1 MPKTVVLWQDDFPFY
16 DTLPLS
22 EAMLDAAFPGAAH
35 VPADALAEAL
45 AQPDVSLLVLPYGSA
60 FPFQAWEA
68 IVRHLASGHHLLT
81 IGGAPFS
88 VPIHAQRIGFS
99 PGRPTVAFQRVL
111 GINDFTAIST
121 LDLDLTPAHSS
132 FSNIGGGWR
141 ARRSWALQ
149 VRLADESHYDRL
161 GGMGLP
167 HARIEALL
175 RARTAGGRVL
185 ATPGILLDHFYGRFA
200 GSRWVM
206 LNFEAEDGFNGSEE
220 AVRLYSAAQ
229 RVALRGPL
237 RLDVRPDP
245 AVVAQGERPSLL
257 LHAQAWQEYP
267 NAVARVVVSG
277 PDNATLQESQQ
288 PLSLGLAPQ
297 YAAIAL
303 PPTDAPGLYRVQV
316 RLRSG
321 SQSLGQYTT
330 GYYCRD
336 VAAPWTG
343 PGLNAGPAFLERD
356 GRPFPI
362 AGTTYMSRD
371 AHRQFLTRPNPAHWE
386 EDFAAMAK
394 AGISFVRT
402 GIWSGHDQV
411 MREPGI
417 IREEVLRA
425 FEAYL
430 LAAGSHDIA
439 VQFCF
444 FAFQPEAFGNGNPY
458 LDPDAVA
465 RQRDF
470 IAAFVRRFH
479 DVPHLSWDLINEPS
493 QFDPSHL
500 FQQRPLYD
508 RYEAAAWNA
517 WLQRRYASYV
527 DLLRAWNA
535 APDDIGPWG
544 TVREPRTE
552 ELTFRQRWGDDK
564 PLIAAD
570 WQRFSQE
577 TFASWAQG
585 MVDLI
590 RKCGSTQMVAVGQDE
605 GAVDGR
611 PSPFFHGGAIDHA
624 CVHTWWLNDALLWD
638 QLCASVPGKPLLV
651 QETGI
656 MHYER
661 LDQGTRRDEQ
671 NRAHLLERKLAL
683 AFGAGAGFVQW
694 LWNTNTDMP
703 EDNEVAI
710 GALRADG
717 SEKPEMDV
725 IRRVAAWSRTLADH
739 AGAWEPEPVLVVQS
753 QSLLHSV
760 QRDLAIRSTQAAVR
774 TLAYRLASPCRVLGE
789 NCLEQAGAPRL
800 IIAPYPRALSEPAWQ
815 ALLTLVRRGATL
827 ALNGPLGDEHGHP
840 TDRLTPYG
848 LAASISPVTA
858 RHCLQETPD
867 SAARLAFSG
876 ESLNR
881 VDSWRFADG
890 TASWWQTDL
899 GAGRIVAVSYAPE
912 LNDDEEAT
920 ADVYRALLSA
930 VRSPV
935 SPWLTVHACP
945 DGTLVWPRRFPGA
958 TLFTILSESS
968 TPGEVAFRDERS
980 GAEVRI
986 DLQPERA
993 ALLLL
998 NADGAPVSACLHG
1011 RLEVAGR
1018 LWWTGDEAVVSWAE
1032 GGGTPMQLVGH

>member
-16 DTLPLS
+16 EALPLP
-22 EAMLDAAFPGAAH
+22 EAMLDAAFPGAGP
-35 VPADALAEAL
+35 VPVDELAEAL
-45 AQPDVSLLVLPYGSA
+45 DQPDVSLLVLPHGSA

-68 IVRHLASGHHLLT
+68 IVHHLESGRHLLT

-88 VPIHAQRIGFS
+88 VPIHTQRQGFS
-99 PGRPTVAFQRVL
+99 SGRPTVAFQRVL
-111 GINDFTAIST
+111 GINDSTAINT
-121 LDLDLTPAHSS
+121 RDLDLAPAHSS

-141 ARRSWALQ
+141 SRRSWALQ

-161 GGMGLP
+161 GAMGLP

-175 RARTAGGRVL
+175 HAQTADGRAL
-185 ATPGILLDHFYGRFA
+185 ATPGILLDHFYGRYA
-200 GSRWVM
+200 GSRWIM

-245 AVVAQGERPSLL
+245 AVVDPGERPSLL
-257 LHAQAWQEYP
+257 LHAQTWQEYP
-267 NAVARVVVSG
+267 SAVVRLLVCG
-277 PDNATLQESQQ
+277 PDGATLEERHE
-288 PLSLGLAPQ
+288 PLPLGAAPQ
-297 YAAIAL
+297 YLRLSL
-303 PPTDAPGLYRVQV
+303 PPADAPGLYRAHV

-321 SQSLGQYTT
+321 SQSLGQYVT

-336 VAAPWTG
+336 ASAPSADK
-343 PGLNAGPAFLERD
+343 GLTAGPAFLERD
-356 GRPFPI
+356 GRPLPI

-371 AHRQFLTRPNPAHWE
+371 AHRQFLTRPNPVHWH
-386 EDFAAMAK
+386 EDFGAMAK
-394 AGISFVRT
+394 AGINFVRT
-402 GIWSGHDQV
+402 GIWTGHDQM

-417 IREEVLRA
+417 VREDALRA

-444 FAFQPEAFGNGNPY
+444 FAFQPEAFGQGNPY
-458 LDPDAVA
+458 LDPDALA

-493 QFDPSHL
+493 QFDPTHL

-508 RYEAAAWNA
+508 RHEAAAWNA
-517 WLQRRYASYV
+517 WLQRRYAGYV

-535 APDDIGPWG
+535 TPDDVGPWG
-544 TVREPRTE
+544 QVRAPRPE
-552 ELTFRQRWGDDK
+552 ELTYRQRWGNDK
-564 PLIAAD
+564 PLMAAD

-577 TFASWAQG
+577 TFAAWTKA

-590 RKCGSTQMVAVGQDE
+590 RACGSRQMVTVGQDE

-611 PSPFFHGGAIDHA
+611 PSPFFHGAAIDHT

-661 LDQGTRRDEQ
+661 LDQAARRDEQ

-683 AFGAGAGFVQW
+683 SFGAGAGFVQW
-694 LWNTNTDMP
+694 LWNTNTDMA

-717 SEKPEMDV
+717 SEKPEMDA
-725 IRRVAAWSRTLADH
+725 IRRIAAWAGTLADH
-739 AGAWEPEPVLVVQS
+739 AGAWEPEPVLIVQT

-760 QRDLAIRSTQAAVR
+760 QRDLAMRSTQAAVR
-774 TLAYRLASPCRVLGE
+774 ALAYRLATPCRVLGE
-789 NCLEQAGAPRL
+789 NCLDDAGAPRL

-815 ALLTLVRRGATL
+815 ALLNLVRRGATL
-827 ALNGPLGDEHGHP
+827 ALSGPLGDEHCHASE
-840 TDRLTPYG
+840 RLAPYG
-848 LAASISPVTA
+848 LAASISPITA
-858 RHCLQETPD
+858 RHCLQEIPEA
-867 SAARLAFSG
+867 SARLIFSG

-881 VDSWRFADG
+881 VDSWLFADG
-890 TASWWQTDL
+890 AGSWWQTDL
-899 GAGRIVAVSYAPE
+899 GAGRIVALRYPAE

-920 ADVYRALLSA
+920 TAVYRAVLA
-930 VRSPV
+930 AGRSPV
-935 SPWLTVHACP
+935 ASWLTVHACP
-945 DGTLVWPRRFPGA
+945 DGTLIWPRRFPGA
-958 TLFTILSESS
+958 TLFTLLSESD

-980 GAEVRI
+980 GAEVSLV
-986 DLQPERA
+986 LQPERA

-998 NADGAPVSACLHG
+998 TAEGRPLSACLHG
-1011 RLEVAGR
+1011 RLEVAGTR
-1018 LWWTGDEAVVSWAE
+1018 HWDGGDAVLRWDQGDTGAPEVIA
-1032 GGGTPMQLVGH
+1032 G